1 MRHRM
6 VTSKLGR
13 SAAHRNAM
21 LANMICSLI
30 EEKGITTTVA
40 KAKMARSLA
49 EKMVTLAKSG
59 TLAARR
65 SAVATLRCRKSVSKL
80 FSDIA
85 PQFASRTGGYTRVLR
100 LGKCRSDGAELAR
113 MEWVGIA
120 PVDKKKK
127 KAPAGSEEKK
137 DVPGK

>member
-6 VTSKLGR
+6 VTTKLGR
-13 SAAHRNAM
+13 SAAHRSAM

-30 EEKGITTTVA
+30 EEKAITTTIT

-49 EKMVTLAKSG
+49 EKMVTLGKCG
-59 TLAARR
+59 NLAARR

-85 PQFASRTGGYTRVLR
+85 PQFVSRAGGYTRVMR

-127 KAPAGSEEKK
+127 KPGGAEEKK
-137 DVPGK
+137 AE